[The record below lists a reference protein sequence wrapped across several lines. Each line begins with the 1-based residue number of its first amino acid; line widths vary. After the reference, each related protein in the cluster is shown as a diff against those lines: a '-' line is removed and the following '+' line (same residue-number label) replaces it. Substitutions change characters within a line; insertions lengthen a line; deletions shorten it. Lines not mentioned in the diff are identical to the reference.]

1 MDMGVFVGKE
11 RSVSAEGSPE
21 DVDVAIAV
29 VVVVDVVAV
38 VGGLWCWGTGA
49 VEDRSIPTDIRR
61 PPADKDVPLPEIP
74 IPTPPPAVS
83 PAEELAL
90 RKCEISELTDR
101 GGCRL
106 TEEDDLVI
114 VVAAVALGP
123 PTPIPPAIGTA
134 GVGRLVIAV
143 VAARI
148 S

>member
-1 MDMGVFVGKE
+1 MFVGKE
-11 RSVSAEGSPE
+11 RSVGAEDSPE
-21 DVDVAIAV
+21 DVDVAVA
-29 VVVVDVVAV
+29 VVAV
-38 VGGLWCWGTGA
+38 VGVVAVVVRLWCWGIGA

-74 IPTPPPAVS
+74 TPAPPPPTP
-83 PAEELAL
+83 PAEELAF

-123 PTPIPPAIGTA
+123 PLPPPIPPVAGTVDA
-134 GVGRLVIAV
+134 GGLVIAV